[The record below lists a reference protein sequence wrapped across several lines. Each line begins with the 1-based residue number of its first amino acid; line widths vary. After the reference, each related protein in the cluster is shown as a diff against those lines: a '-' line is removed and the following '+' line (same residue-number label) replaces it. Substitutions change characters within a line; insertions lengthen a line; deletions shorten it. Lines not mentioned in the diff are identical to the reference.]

1 MPDGSRVWF
10 GVSVRQDTDWIDGA
24 LADGQLV
31 STAHDLANYLRFQLG
46 DGTWRGRRV
55 VSADGLRAMHTAAV
69 PTPPDAAAEATASYG
84 LGWGVGSLGRHEVV
98 AHSGD
103 DPGFHA
109 DVGLLPDTGQAL
121 VVLTAR
127 NGFLTDPA
135 SAYRA
140 GLHALAGLPAAD
152 PSTAF
157 VWTYAVVDAVALL
170 VLAAMVRSLWRRR
183 RWAASLPGKAA
194 RRGRWGALAP
204 TVVLD
209 VLLAGA
215 LYLGAFVGLG
225 FLLLGFPFPVA
236 LLFGSTP
243 DLTCLVLAGIAFSLV
258 KAVLDLR
265 LGLTALARTA
275 DRPRRPVTTP
285 APAAHR
291 SAS

>member
-1 MPDGSRVWF
+1 
-10 GVSVRQDTDWIDGA
+10 
-24 LADGQLV
+24 
-31 STAHDLANYLRFQLG
+31 
-46 DGTWRGRRV
+46 
-55 VSADGLRAMHTAAV
+55 
-69 PTPPDAAAEATASYG
+69 
-84 LGWGVGSLGRHEVV
+84 VV

-170 VLAAMVRSLWRRR
+170 VLAAMVWSLWRRR

-209 VLLAGA
+209 VLLAVSLDAGV
-215 LYLGAFVGLG
+215 FVGLG
-225 FLLLGFPFPVA
+225 TLLLGSPFTVP
-236 LLFGSTP
+236 LLLVSTP
-243 DLTCLVLAGIAFSLV
+243 DVLCLVLAGIAFSLV
-258 KAVLDLR
+258 EAVLDLY
-265 LGLTALARTA
+265 LGLVVLGRTA
-275 DRPRRPVTTP
+275 DRSREAVPPLGR
-285 APAAHR
+285 AAHR
-291 SAS
+291 SPS